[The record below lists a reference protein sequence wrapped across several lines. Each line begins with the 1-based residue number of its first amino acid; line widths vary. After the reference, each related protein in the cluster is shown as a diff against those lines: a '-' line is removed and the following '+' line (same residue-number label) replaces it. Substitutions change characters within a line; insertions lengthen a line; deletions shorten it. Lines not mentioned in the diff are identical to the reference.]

1 MVKSHSSGLL
11 DDPDEEYE
19 YMNKQTHVSLRQ
31 NSPWQ
36 KSNKKRS
43 MSVSSQATACSC
55 DTTLSMEGRGG
66 LTVSSGRSDSEQQ
79 VEYEY
84 MDIRGREKDESP
96 PEHDPPPPP
105 ILPRIR
111 REVEDEDEDE
121 YVEDDNYH
129 YTNSQPKLRQALKE
143 NKELRI
149 EGRDSSEEYE
159 YEDMDGLAASPP
171 ADAGVY
177 QNMQGEGAEGAT
189 AVHPSGFELHVK
201 VRAGVDVGAPVAG
214 DRSFDNP
221 GYWHSR
227 MFLKPNAVPT

>member
-1 MVKSHSSGLL
+1 MG
-11 DDPDEEYE
+11 Y
-19 YMNKQTHVSLRQ
+19 
-31 NSPWQ
+31 
-36 KSNKKRS
+36 
-43 MSVSSQATACSC
+43 
-55 DTTLSMEGRGG
+55 
-66 LTVSSGRSDSEQQ
+66 GRSDSEQQ

-84 MDIRGREKDESP
+84 MDIRGRERDESP

-105 ILPRIR
+105 ILPRVR
-111 REVEDEDEDE
+111 REVEDEDEDEDE

-143 NKELRI
+143 KKELTV
-149 EGRDSSEEYE
+149 EGGDSSEEYE
-159 YEDMDGLAASPP
+159 YEDMDSLAASPP

-177 QNMQGEGAEGAT
+177 QNMQGEGAEGGT
-189 AVHPSGFELHVK
+189 SGFELHVR
-201 VRAGVDVGAPVAG
+201 VRAGVDVGEPVAG